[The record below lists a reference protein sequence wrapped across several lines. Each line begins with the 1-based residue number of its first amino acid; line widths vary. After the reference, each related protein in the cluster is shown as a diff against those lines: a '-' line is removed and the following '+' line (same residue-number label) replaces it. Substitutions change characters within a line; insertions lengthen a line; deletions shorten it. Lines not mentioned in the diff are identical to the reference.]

1 MKDVRRRPS
10 ISRAY
15 CSRRAIPDWKR
26 TRWSAPRSADTSK
39 NAVIAAVALFGLAL
53 LTSIS
58 ARVDAGIERGRGS
71 TLPTV
76 LPASVLEA
84 EAEYNP
90 PEARAIPAASGP
102 SSPDTPPGEV
112 VSGIRSVP
120 TPHTDG
126 PSWDPSP
133 TSLDDMKVQRV
144 GGERFPRVRE
154 VVSR

>member
-15 CSRRAIPDWKR
+15 CSRRAISDWKR
-26 TRWSAPRSADTSK
+26 TRWSAPRSVDSSK

-58 ARVDAGIERGRGS
+58 ARVDAGIERGRGP
-71 TLPTV
+71 TIPTV

-84 EAEYNP
+84 ATEYE
-90 PEARAIPAASGP
+90 PEARGIPAASGP
-102 SSPDTPPGEV
+102 SSPEHTPPGEV
-112 VSGIRSVP
+112 VSGVRSVP
-120 TPHTDG
+120 TPLTDG

-133 TSLDDMKVQRV
+133 TSLDGFKFRRV
-144 GGERFPRVRE
+144 GGERRPRVRE